1 MRRNRAQ
8 QKKSGFTLLETM
20 VALGILAVGVLGV
33 GASILT
39 AIKYATQS
47 RNATQAMYLAEDQME
62 IMRLMSAPAVLAM
75 VPDANFFDDADNPID
90 PDPGDDD
97 TTTFNRRWR
106 IEDDVPEGGLIAIT
120 VEVDY
125 EDRMGITRT
134 VRLRTLKACT

>member
-8 QKKSGFTLLETM
+8 PSESGFTLLETM
-20 VALGILAVGVLGV
+20 VALGILAVGTLGV
-33 GASILT
+33 AASILT

-47 RNATQAMYLAEDQME
+47 RNATRAMYLAGDQIE

-75 VPDANFFDDADNPID
+75 VPDANFLDDPDNPID
-90 PDPGDDD
+90 PDPNDDD

-106 IEDDVPEGGLIAIT
+106 IEDDVPEGGLITIT

-125 EDRMGITRT
+125 VDRMGITRT
-134 VRLRTLKACT
+134 VGLRTLKAGT